1 MEQLET
7 PASTLTPTTFEAL
20 VAPIAPLLAE
30 MAPAIDA
37 QAQSRKLFFV
47 PFVRLQIFAIVMRI
61 PSLRQLVTE
70 LETSPT
76 AATLGLPA
84 VPFSTLKDGF
94 IRFPIAAFERLFQH
108 LVQTV
113 SWLEVEEV
121 HALGALCLVDGSL
134 FRVLVRMS
142 WAVYKKGKNAL
153 RLHLAFDL
161 NRMIPVEFAIGAGTS
176 SERAFL
182 RSIVQAGLTY
192 VADRGYF
199 AFELFDHI
207 QRAQAYFVVRAKE
220 NLQYTITKRLSLT
233 GTLPVR
239 WENRSD
245 QRVSL
250 TNDPFHHTYRLI
262 TFSVLGT
269 PFLILTNRFDL
280 TTVQVI
286 LVYAY
291 RWQVELIFRFIKQG
305 LQGTHLFSHSSQGS
319 RVWFYLL
326 LITALLQLQLKQ
338 ACVGQV
344 EQEKTRET
352 VPDSVEKDLDSA
364 ASQLRSV
371 PPKTENEVPQ
381 APYSFLAAIG
391 SKLKTYW
398 KIGCHWLRRLQNL
411 LAQPFELPIIRALGY
426 D

>member
-1 MEQLET
+1 MERLKIPEST
-7 PASTLTPTTFEAL
+7 PTPTTFEAL
-20 VAPIAPLLAE
+20 LAPIASLLTE

-37 QAQSRKLFFV
+37 QAQSRKLFFAD
-47 PFVRLQIFAIVMRI
+47 FVRLLLFAIVMRL

-76 AATLGLPA
+76 AASLNLPA
-84 VPFSTLKDGF
+84 MPLSTLKDGF
-94 IRFPIAAFERLFQH
+94 IRFPVTAFARLFQH
-108 LVQTV
+108 LVRTV
-113 SWLEVEEV
+113 SWLEVEEIK
-121 HALGALCLVDGSL
+121 ALGSLCLVDGSL

-153 RLHLAFDL
+153 RLHLALDL
-161 NRMIPVEFAIGAGTS
+161 NHLIPVEFAIGAGTS

-199 AFELFDHI
+199 AFDLFDHI
-207 QRAQAYFVVRAKE
+207 HRAQAYFVMRAKE
-220 NLQYTITKRLSLT
+220 NLQYTRSELLPLT
-233 GTLPVR
+233 GAFPAR
-239 WENRSD
+239 WENVSD
-245 QRVSL
+245 QDVLLS
-250 TNDPFHHTYRLI
+250 NDPFQNPYRLV
-262 TFSVLGT
+262 TFSVLGK

-280 TTVQVI
+280 TTFQVL

-291 RWQVELIFRFIKQG
+291 RWQVELIFRFLKQG
-305 LQGTHLFSHSSQGS
+305 LQGTHLFSLSAQGS
-319 RVWFYLL
+319 QVFFYLL

-338 ACVGQV
+338 RCAIQAT
-344 EQEKTRET
+344 EET
-352 VPDSVEKDLDSA
+352 PEETPEETA
-364 ASQLRSV
+364 
-371 PPKTENEVPQ
+371 PPADTDQ

-391 SKLKTYW
+391 TKLKNYW
-398 KIGCHWLRRLQNL
+398 KIGCHWLRRLQNF

>member
-1 MEQLET
+1 MERLDPPELT
-7 PASTLTPTTFEAL
+7 PSPTTFEAL
-20 VAPIAPLLAE
+20 LAPIASLLAE

-37 QAQSRKLFFV
+37 QAQSRKLFFI

-76 AATLGLPA
+76 AASLNLPIM
-84 VPFSTLKDGF
+84 PFSTLKDGF
-94 IRFPIAAFERLFQH
+94 IRFPVTAFERLFQH
-108 LVQTV
+108 LVHTA
-113 SWLEVEEV
+113 SWLEVEEIK
-121 HALGALCLVDGSL
+121 ALGPLCLVDGSL

-161 NRMIPVEFAIGAGTS
+161 NHMIPVEFAIGAGTS

-207 QRAQAYFVVRAKE
+207 QRTQAYFVMRAKE
-220 NLQYTITKRLSLT
+220 NLQYTISESLSLT
-233 GTLPVR
+233 GAFPAR
-239 WENRSD
+239 WGNLSD
-245 QRVSL
+245 QCVLLS
-250 TNDPFHHTYRLI
+250 NDPFQHSYRLV
-262 TFSVLGT
+262 TFSVLGI

-280 TTVQVI
+280 TTFQVI
-286 LVYAY
+286 LIYAY
-291 RWQVELIFRFIKQG
+291 RWQVELIFRFLKQG

-319 RVWFYLL
+319 QVFFYLL

-338 ACVGQV
+338 GCAIQAAK
-344 EQEKTRET
+344 ETEKKTEGKTEKKT
-352 VPDSVEKDLDSA
+352 VPDPAETD
-364 ASQLRSV
+364 
-371 PPKTENEVPQ
+371 PKADVPQ
-381 APYSFLAAIG
+381 APHSFLAAIG
-391 SKLKTYW
+391 AKLKTYW
-398 KIGCHWLRRLQNL
+398 KIGCHWLRRLQNS
-411 LAQPFELPIIRALGY
+411 LAKPFEPPVIRALGY